1 MAELITKIHEL
12 RRANKVSQAELAAAV
27 GIRRETL
34 SLLENGKYNPS
45 LLLAMR
51 IAKYFDKPVEEV
63 FEFEEDDEE
72 EDD

>member
-63 FEFEEDDEE
+63 FEFEEDDDE